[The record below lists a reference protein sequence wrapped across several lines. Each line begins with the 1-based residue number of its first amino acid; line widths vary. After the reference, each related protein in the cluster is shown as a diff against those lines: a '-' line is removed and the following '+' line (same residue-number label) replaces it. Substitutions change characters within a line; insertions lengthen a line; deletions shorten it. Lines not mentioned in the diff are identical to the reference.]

1 MTPCRCFNP
10 RTRVGCDVLLAAFA
24 LCGVGFNPRTRVGCD
39 DIAAWVLHSKSMFQ
53 STHPRGVR
61 HDKAVAAEAAI
72 AFQSTH
78 PRGVRPARWYCMAC
92 QDRVS
97 IHAPAWG
104 ATRRP
109 RGHHELL
116 YVSIHAPAWGATPCA
131 RPCYR
136 RCRCFNPRTRVGCD
150 DIHGS
155 MDLDERVSIHAPA
168 WGATRPC
175 GGRFSGRRKFQST
188 HPRGVRPSPRWSRV
202 FTSSCFNPRTRV
214 GCDARPAARCCRS
227 CRVSIH
233 APAWGATVSMFY
245 PVDSRD

>member
-1 MTPCRCFNP
+1 MGCDVLARGFPSCAASFNPRTRVGCDRPGGPKMTPCRCFNP

-116 YVSIHAPAWGATPCA
+116 YVSIHAPAWGATFA
-131 RPCYR
+131 SLEQSFYQ
-136 RCRCFNPRTRVGCD
+136 
-150 DIHGS
+150 
-155 MDLDERVSIHAPA
+155 LL
-168 WGATRPC
+168 
-175 GGRFSGRRKFQST
+175 FQST
-188 HPRGVRPSPRWSRV
+188 HPRGVR
-202 FTSSCFNPRTRV
+202 RT
-214 GCDARPAARCCRS
+214 ACR
-227 CRVSIH
+227 
-233 APAWGATVSMFY
+233 ALL
-245 PVDSRD
+245 